1 MASAQKLPSGA
12 WRTRATKIIDG
23 KQVRKSFTVTPDNS
37 SREASTK
44 AKAKSEMMARNW
56 LFDMTEETKKT
67 TVERAMQS
75 HLEAHSAVWSP
86 STAADYKN
94 IPKYF
99 DSIKHMNAL
108 EVDSKTLQSFI
119 NQWAFDG
126 LKKTTIANRINFL
139 KNALELAGNERHFKI
154 KYPKKAPVELPPPEP
169 SEFKRLLA
177 AATPE
182 EKLIIV
188 LAGLYT
194 LRRGEIGGLCGEDIL
209 WDMNAIYVHTDRVK
223 NADKEWVRKE
233 MPKTAQSVRRIQVA
247 PEVMAM
253 IPKVAPKEY
262 ILDMSPDAM
271 TRRFERLR
279 KKVCVT
285 CRLHDLR
292 KYAASIRSEIMPNK
306 YVEADGGWKPDSKV
320 LKTIYDKPFKETRK
334 EYSKKINEQILKD
347 YGKELFG

>member
-119 NQWAFDG
+119 NQWAFDV
-126 LKKTTIANRINFL
+126 LKRQPLPTGSIFSRMLLSLPAMRDIL
-139 KNALELAGNERHFKI
+139 KSNI
-154 KYPKKAPVELPPPEP
+154 P
-169 SEFKRLLA
+169 KRLLWNCHHLSHQNLKDCWLL
-177 AATPE
+177 P
-182 EKLIIV
+182 L
-188 LAGLYT
+188 
-194 LRRGEIGGLCGEDIL
+194 
-209 WDMNAIYVHTDRVK
+209 
-223 NADKEWVRKE
+223 
-233 MPKTAQSVRRIQVA
+233 
-247 PEVMAM
+247 
-253 IPKVAPKEY
+253 
-262 ILDMSPDAM
+262 
-271 TRRFERLR
+271 LR
-279 KKVCVT
+279 KSSSLSLPDFILSGEV
-285 CRLHDLR
+285 RLVG
-292 KYAASIRSEIMPNK
+292 
-306 YVEADGGWKPDSKV
+306 YVERISSG
-320 LKTIYDKPFKETRK
+320 I
-334 EYSKKINEQILKD
+334 
-347 YGKELFG
+347 